1 VKPKTDASAE
11 RLEQLWA
18 GDFGDEYTERNRGS
32 IDRLAFWSGLAE
44 AHPFSTALEVGC
56 NVGDN
61 LLALRELIG
70 EEALAGVDVNE
81 GALAAARAR
90 LPRADLRH
98 AMARE
103 LPFADGSFELVFT
116 AMVLIHQPDE
126 TLSDVMSEVVRCSSR
141 YVLTAEYESAERVE
155 VPYRGQDGALFKR
168 PYADLYLGAFPA
180 LRRVAGGFLGQADG
194 WDDVTWALLERQPH
208 A

>member
-1 VKPKTDASAE
+1 VKPRTDPSAE

-18 GDFGDEYTERNRGS
+18 GDFGNEYTERNRGS
-32 IDRLAFWSGLAE
+32 IDRSAFWSALFE
-44 AHPFSTALEVGC
+44 AHRFRTALEVGC

-81 GALAAARAR
+81 GALAVARRA
-90 LPRADLRH
+90 LPRADLRR
-98 AMARE
+98 ATAKQ

-126 TLSDVMSEVVRCSSR
+126 TLGDVMSEIVRCSSR
-141 YVLTAEYESAERVE
+141 YVLTAEYESPDSAEVL
-155 VPYRGQDGALFKR
+155 YRGQHGALFKR
-168 PYADLYLGAFPA
+168 PYADLYLTTFPE
-180 LRRVAGGFLGQADG
+180 LRRVGGGFLGRADG
-194 WDDVTWALLERQPH
+194 WDDVTWVLLERQPH